1 MRVFVAGATGA
12 VGRRL
17 VPMLRDAGHEVT
29 GLSRTQERAA
39 ALREQGVDAAVA
51 DVFDREAIERVVVAA
66 RPEVV
71 VHQLTDI
78 PQAIDPKRFAEQF
91 AGNDRLRSEGTPNL
105 VAAAVAAGARRVV
118 AQSISFAYAPGDS
131 PVASED
137 EPLALDAPEPWRRS
151 VRALRDLEQS
161 VTATNGIE
169 GVALR
174 YGYFYGDGTSYAAD
188 GSTAAEV
195 RKRRFPIV
203 GGGTATWSFIH
214 VDDAARAC
222 VVALE
227 RGAPGVYNVTD
238 DEPAPVSQWL
248 PVYAEAL
255 GAPKPMRVPKLIA
268 RLVAGPQAVFMMT
281 AARGASNAL
290 AKRELGLELLY
301 PSWREG
307 FHADLA
313 AGA

>member
-1 MRVFVAGATGA
+1 
-12 VGRRL
+12 
-17 VPMLRDAGHEVT
+17 MLRDAGHEVT
-29 GLSRTQERAA
+29 GLSRSEERAA
-39 ALREQGVDAAVA
+39 ALREHGVEAAVA
-51 DVFDREAIERVVVAA
+51 DVFDREAIERVVVGA

-71 VHQLTDI
+71 IHQLTDI

-105 VAAAVAAGARRVV
+105 VAAAVAAGARRIV

-151 VRALRDLEQS
+151 VRALGDLEQS
-161 VTATNGIE
+161 VTGTDGIE

-174 YGYFYGDGTSYAAD
+174 YGYFYGPGTGYAAD
-188 GSTAAEV
+188 GSTAEQV

-203 GGGTATWSFIH
+203 GDGGGTWSFIH
-214 VDDAARAC
+214 VDDAAAAC
-222 VVALE
+222 VAALE
-227 RGAPGVYNVTD
+227 RGTPGIYNVTD
-238 DEPAPVSQWL
+238 DDPALVREWL
-248 PVYAEAL
+248 PAFAEAL

-268 RLVAGPQAVFMMT
+268 RFAAGPHAVSIMT
-281 AARGASNAL
+281 EARGASNEL
-290 AKRELGLELLY
+290 AKRELGLELRH

-307 FHADLA
+307 FRAELA
-313 AGA
+313 AGE